1 MTYHHQLP
9 FFFPSLFQNHPVQK
23 RENLPIDSNNID
35 DLKARIKHELR
46 QMGSQAIRNVLNLFV

>member
-9 FFFPSLFQNHPVQK
+9 FFFQAYFRITLYRRVSV
-23 RENLPIDSNNID
+23 DSNNID

-46 QMGSQAIRNVLNLFV
+46 QMESQAIRNVLNLFV